1 MVTEVFLPLITFGT
15 LIAVAVFG
23 YVSAVKTEER
33 RQSNT
38 RKSTLAADAP
48 STTPP
53 GVKPVDT

>member
-1 MVTEVFLPLITFGT
+1 MATEVFLPLITFGT
-15 LIAVAVFG
+15 IIAVAIFG

-33 RQSNT
+33 RQANT